1 MKKESK
7 ASKISGGFQDDS
19 FDIEKLAMVA
29 NQISS
34 PSPILSGSATV
45 PTVVSPV
52 VQTVAVEVPAST
64 DETLKKD
71 RRFTIILPHDLY
83 MAMVMKTKSEG
94 TSFTK
99 YIHKLMESDLM

>member
-7 ASKISGGFQDDS
+7 ASKISGSFQDDS

-34 PSPILSGSATV
+34 SSPTLLGSAAI
-45 PTVVSPV
+45 PTV
-52 VQTVAVEVPAST
+52 VQTVEVEVSASAE
-64 DETLKKD
+64 ETLKKD